1 MYTLSGSNYDYK
13 YRPSLLLVF
22 VQSEFPHSCQ
32 CSRPR
37 RYCDNRNKK
46 KAGKMLIFPVLRARE
61 LYSPFSLLNMKHFP
75 DLRNIYQIVETLS
88 ATPKKKGDAKLD

>member
-1 MYTLSGSNYDYK
+1 MYTLSGSNDDYK

-37 RYCDNRNKK
+37 RYCDKQNNRKDK
-46 KAGKMLIFPVLRARE
+46 QVLFFPVLRARE
-61 LYSPFSLLNMKHFP
+61 LYSPFSLLNTKHFP
-75 DLRNIYQIVETLS
+75 DLRNIYQIVETLT